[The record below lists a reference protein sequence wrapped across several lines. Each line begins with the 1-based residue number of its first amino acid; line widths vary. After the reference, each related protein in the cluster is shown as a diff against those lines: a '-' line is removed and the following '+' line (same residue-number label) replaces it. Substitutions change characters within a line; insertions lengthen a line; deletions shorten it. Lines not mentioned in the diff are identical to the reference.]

1 MPVYRF
7 GPFELDTRTAELR
20 RHHPEPRPD
29 RVDLRVD
36 GRVDGPGSLRVRLRP
51 QPCAALACLVA
62 RQGQFVSRQ
71 ELQRALWPDGTF
83 VHFEDGLNSCIKQ
96 IRAALGDSRT
106 SPRYIET
113 LTRRGYRFIMPV
125 TLAVDTPEPADPLVR
140 VRIRLL
146 PVRDLEPSAVES
158 VGHALADALRE
169 ELAAQLA
176 LAAPH
181 DIAVVECGPDLSRS
195 DGTRSDGARPDA
207 DAPFDDIGD
216 ESADYALA
224 ATVRAAGSRVRV
236 TSQLIA
242 TRTRQHVWAGA
253 FDASLDDPI
262 DAESALAERIVAG
275 VLGAVRGTAPD
286 SAPTPSPP
294 SARPGPYA
302 AGIAGDSIRR
312 GANGSVSTSR
322 SAQGHRHDHSELT
335 SHRF

>member
-20 RHHPEPRPD
+20 RHHPEPRPE
-29 RVDLRVD
+29 RAE
-36 GRVDGPGSLRVRLRP
+36 GMGSLRLRLRP

-62 RQGQFVSRQ
+62 RHGQFVSRQ
-71 ELQRALWPDGTF
+71 EMQRALWPDGTF
-83 VHFEDGLNSCIKQ
+83 VRFEDGLNSCIKQ

-106 SPRYIET
+106 APRYIET

-125 TLAVDTPEPADPLVR
+125 TLAVDSLEPADPLVR

-146 PVRDLEPSAVES
+146 PVRDLEPSAVET

-176 LAAPH
+176 IAAPH
-181 DIAVVECGPDLSRS
+181 DIAVVECGPDLVRPDGARS
-195 DGTRSDGARPDA
+195 DGDASSDDC
-207 DAPFDDIGD
+207 GD

-224 ATVRAAGSRVRV
+224 ATVRASGSRARV
-236 TSQLIA
+236 TSQLIE

-253 FDASLDDPI
+253 FDASLDDPL

-275 VLGAVRGTAPD
+275 VLAAVRGTAVQTPVVHGSNGSAAPNGSPD
-286 SAPTPSPP
+286 TSADGEAN
-294 SARPGPYA
+294 ARPGPYA
-302 AGIAGDSIRR
+302 SAI
-312 GANGSVSTSR
+312 GAIGNGSTPR
-322 SAQGHRHDHSELT
+322 SVRGHRHDHSELT